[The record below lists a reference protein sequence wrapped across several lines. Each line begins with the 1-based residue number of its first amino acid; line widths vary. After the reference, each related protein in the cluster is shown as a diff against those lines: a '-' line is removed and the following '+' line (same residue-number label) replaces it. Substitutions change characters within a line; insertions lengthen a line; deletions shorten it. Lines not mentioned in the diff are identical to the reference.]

1 MPNDTYTLDF
11 ADNPG
16 ELGIEFNTGINF
28 KIRLS
33 DTILTGMADKNYE
46 TTFTLG
52 IDPAHGVTL
61 EYGNSRWAQFS
72 EDPFSRLPVAPLPQ
86 PQESPVEQR
95 TTAEPPQD
103 WTEAPGNQAGQSED
117 EEDEEWLNETAATL
131 VPVRRPKLPDQ
142 ESLGKLP

>member
-1 MPNDTYTLDF
+1 MPNDTYTLDY
-11 ADNPG
+11 AENPG
-16 ELGIEFNTGINF
+16 ELGTEFNTGINLE
-28 KIRLS
+28 IRLS
-33 DTILTGMADKNYE
+33 ETILAGMADKNYE

-72 EDPFSRLPVAPLPQ
+72 EDPFSRLPVAPLLGPR
-86 PQESPVEQR
+86 ESPVAHR

-103 WTEAPGNQAGQSED
+103 PTEASGNEAGQSED
-117 EEDEEWLNETAATL
+117 EEDEEWLNEIAATL

-142 ESLGKLP
+142 DPLGKLP